1 MLPKRLSYP
10 GWLRRLIYLLQY
22 TVCIEQCYYS
32 DMEMD
37 EQIRKSFIEN
47 YIIPAMN
54 KYTEIIGVDEIRD
67 SEYKCKYCHE

>member
-1 MLPKRLSYP
+1 
-10 GWLRRLIYLLQY
+10 
-22 TVCIEQCYYS
+22 
-32 DMEMD
+32 MD